1 MLLFLIS
8 KFYHLKLKI
17 ITDYQKKFHCTVFLS
32 MRLPI
37 TTVKVTHHVDTLG
50 LDSVTASCSLNH
62 SDLLGTD
69 FLQNKQGKSLSSVP
83 QIMDT
88 NANVQ
93 DWPKQV
99 PQSNILIA
107 LIEAEVSLQQWCQFY
122 SRAQPF
128 CKIKVNPCIKH
139 KF

>member
-1 MLLFLIS
+1 
-8 KFYHLKLKI
+8 
-17 ITDYQKKFHCTVFLS
+17 

-83 QIMDT
+83 KIMDT

-93 DWPKQV
+93 D
-99 PQSNILIA
+99 
-107 LIEAEVSLQQWCQFY
+107 
-122 SRAQPF
+122 
-128 CKIKVNPCIKH
+128 
-139 KF
+139 